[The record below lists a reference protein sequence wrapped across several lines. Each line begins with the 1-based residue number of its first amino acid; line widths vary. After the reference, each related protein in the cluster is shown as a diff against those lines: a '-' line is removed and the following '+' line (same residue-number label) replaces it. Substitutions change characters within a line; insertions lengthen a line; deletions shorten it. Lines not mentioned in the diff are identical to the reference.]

1 LVTLAK
7 KEFTRYME
15 NDFDTPRALGSIF
28 NLIRKTNKLLDIN
41 KLSTEE
47 KKQIYSFL
55 LEVDQIFGLGLK
67 KKKKEIVDSKQIKK
81 LVQEREQARLAK
93 NWTKADEIRKKLRK
107 KGVEIRDT
115 GTDKGPEIKYT
126 K

>member
-1 LVTLAK
+1 
-7 KEFTRYME
+7 ME

-28 NLIRKTNKLLDIN
+28 NLIRKTNKLIDRN
-41 KLSTEE
+41 KLSAKE

-55 LEVDQIFGLGLK
+55 LEVDRIFGLGLK
-67 KKKKEIVDSKQIKK
+67 KKKKETVDNKQIKK

-93 NWTKADEIRKKLRK
+93 NWTKADEIRKKLK
-107 KGVEIRDT
+107 KMDVEIRDT
-115 GTDKGPEIKYT
+115 DKGPKVKYT